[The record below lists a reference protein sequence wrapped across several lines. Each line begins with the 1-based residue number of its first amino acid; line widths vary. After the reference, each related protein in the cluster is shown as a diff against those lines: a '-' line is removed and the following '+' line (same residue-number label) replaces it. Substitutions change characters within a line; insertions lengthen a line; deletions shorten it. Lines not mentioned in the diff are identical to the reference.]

1 MSNEEEKHDEEKHD
15 EEKHAEEFS
24 ETETTGDIGG
34 STMHMEVTNFALPK
48 EKPEKNRKADKKPE
62 VLGVSLDDVF
72 KRSESR
78 WDLVMPA
85 LQRCGIVHRMQEG
98 SVCHFTVALP
108 SYASSVWGWEEEDD
122 LAMSVGMFTAN
133 LETISNAPQSGRV
146 FHVVCSLLSHSKKN
160 TDLFDD
166 AGMAVVMAKNMP
178 VGYEFTSRLNAH
190 GGTGSMVLE
199 DLHEGLK
206 GGLIKFTQT
215 ILFTDDADDNALTM
229 SAVLERGSDMLMSTI
244 PYYRLLGQKTPEEL
258 SQMHADQKLRRK
270 TPEQLE
276 GLVPDGA
283 HCIGSLSGD
292 EFKKLLMGDP
302 EMLKKHAGLLS
313 MLGGLMGGKMDLSK
327 MLEELRKRR
336 QQRNDEPPA
345 EEDEDE

>member
-1 MSNEEEKHDEEKHD
+1 MSNEEEKHDEEKH
-15 EEKHAEEFS
+15 EEEFS

-48 EKPEKNRKADKKPE
+48 EKPEKKPKGGKKPE
-62 VLGVSLDDVF
+62 VFGVPLDDVF
-72 KRSESR
+72 KRSEPR

-85 LQRCGIVHRMQEG
+85 LQRCGIVHRRQEG
-98 SVCHFTVALP
+98 SVCHFTVSIP
-108 SYASSVWGWEEEDD
+108 HYASNVWGWEEDDD

-133 LETISNAPQSGRV
+133 LDTISNAPQSGRV
-146 FHVVCSLLSHSKKN
+146 FHVVCSLLSHSKNN
-160 TDLFDD
+160 TELFD
-166 AGMAVVMAKNMP
+166 ATGMAVVMAKNMSA
-178 VGYEFTSRLNAH
+178 GYEFTSRLNAH
-190 GGTGSMVLE
+190 GGTGNMVLE
-199 DLHEGLK
+199 DLHEGFQ
-206 GGLIKFTQT
+206 GGLIKFKQT
-215 ILFTDDADDNALTM
+215 ILFTDNADDNAMTM
-229 SAVLERGSDMLMSTI
+229 SAVMERGSDMLLETI

-258 SQMHADQKLRRK
+258 ARMQEGKKLRRK
-270 TPEQLE
+270 TPAQLE

-302 EMLKKHAGLLS
+302 EMLKKHAGLLA
-313 MLGGLMGGKMDLSK
+313 MLGGLMGGKLDLSK

-336 QQRNDEPPA
+336 KAGGESSSPQ